1 MMDHQYRG
9 EPACQG
15 VLLFDLDGVLLSE
28 QPYLDAA
35 ALTIAAHAPKWA
47 KGTQAEQEVRS
58 TLDVLRLRTRYLP
71 AEVIAL
77 LRARSLNSNWDKAF
91 ACILALSSRTEK
103 DTDCDDL
110 ATWMISALDRVTGAG
125 PEFLRQLHINAVRAP
140 SFIDVQNSFQRFFLG
155 RESAGS
161 ELLRAGLSAS
171 EPLLHDSLTLHK
183 LLKELQMAGW
193 QLGIGTGR
201 PRAEAQRPLQAA
213 GLWSYFQTARIC
225 TFDEVQQA
233 EREQGLPFGA
243 LAKPHPYTYASR
255 VHGVNST
262 HVWVIG
268 DSPADALA
276 AKAAG
281 FHFIGVGDAR
291 ELGHHHSLTAPVISE
306 VLALPNCLTS
316 EMNTSS

>member
-1 MMDHQYRG
+1 MMDDQYIG
-9 EPACQG
+9 ELACQG

-47 KGTQAEQEVRS
+47 AESHAKQVVRS
-58 TLDVLRLRTRYLP
+58 RLDVLRLRTRYLP

-91 ACILALSSRTEK
+91 ACILALYSRTDK
-103 DTDCDDL
+103 CTDCDDL
-110 ATWMISALDRVTGAG
+110 AAWMITTLERVTGAG
-125 PEFLRQLHINAVRAP
+125 PEFLRQLQINAVQAP
-140 SFIDVQNSFQRFFLG
+140 SFSDVQNSFQRFFLG
-155 RESAGS
+155 SESADS
-161 ELLRAGLSAS
+161 DLLRVGLSAS
-171 EPLLHDSLTLHK
+171 EPLLQDSLTLHK

-213 GLWSYFQTARIC
+213 GLWSYFQADRIC

-255 VHGVNST
+255 VVGVKGT

-281 FHFIGVGDAR
+281 FHFIGVGDAQ

-306 VLALPNCLTS
+306 VLELPNCLTS
-316 EMNTSS
+316 EMNTSA